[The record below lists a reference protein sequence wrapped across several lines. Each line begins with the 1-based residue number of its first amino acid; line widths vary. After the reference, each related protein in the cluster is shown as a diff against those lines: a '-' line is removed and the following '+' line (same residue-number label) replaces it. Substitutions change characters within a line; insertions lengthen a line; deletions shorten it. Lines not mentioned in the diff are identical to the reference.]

1 MSLRTRQVSK
11 LSPPTWQSCGRDKN
25 RFLTF
30 SDGVHACAR
39 YREPDHQLVLGEV
52 MSFYLARLLGLN
64 NVPAVVLSQVDP
76 NHPVWRDAMVDIE
89 AANWRLGSVVALI
102 QWIPE
107 LTRDTMPQILREALL
122 AHTTLDVTRDY
133 AVHQQRGTRVSEL
146 RYLSVTQAAELAQ
159 WSDLVVFD
167 YLTGNYDRVASM
179 QVSFFV
185 EVFMLK
191 QLDF

>member
-1 MSLRTRQVSK
+1 
-11 LSPPTWQSCGRDKN
+11 
-25 RFLTF
+25 
-30 SDGVHACAR
+30 
-39 YREPDHQLVLGEV
+39 
-52 MSFYLARLLGLN
+52 
-64 NVPAVVLSQVDP
+64 
-76 NHPVWRDAMVDIE
+76 MVDIE

-159 WSDLVVFD
+159 WSDLGVFD